1 MIDGVNRLICS
12 FSHWR
17 LVLLNELAKS
27 QVALEVFL
35 DQAKKCK
42 ITLLNSQY
50 YAYSTNS
57 ANNICYKC
65 FLLILQTLK
74 RLTPSEF
81 VVFGASYFIPV
92 LMMLAVGYN
101 VFEVTCLRSKTGRLV
116 GPVVVT
122 ICTT

>member
-1 MIDGVNRLICS
+1 MIDGVHRLICS

-42 ITLLNSQY
+42 ITL
-50 YAYSTNS
+50 TH
-57 ANNICYKC
+57 NITP
-65 FLLILQTLK
+65 ILQTLK